1 MKAKISTILFS
12 GAAVLATGAAFTLSV
27 KDSSLES
34 LRANALMAAGTKCVA
49 ASNSD
54 CLSPST
60 GNIYTG
66 YKAGTIGGKAFEGDS
81 IDNSVE

>member
-1 MKAKISTILFS
+1 MKNMKTILLTGFAVVATVATFS
-12 GAAVLATGAAFTLSV
+12 LSI
-27 KDSSLES
+27 KDNTLES
-34 LRANALMAAGTKCVA
+34 LKASARVAPGGTKCVQ

-66 YKAGTIGGKAFEGDS
+66 YRAGTIGG
-81 IDNSVE
+81 

>member
-1 MKAKISTILFS
+1 MKTNFKTILFS
-12 GAAVLATGAAFTLSV
+12 GFAVVATALAFTLSI

-34 LRANALMAAGTKCVA
+34 LRANAGTKCVA

-54 CLSPST
+54 CRSSST

-66 YKAGTIGGKAFEGDS
+66 YKAQTIGGTKELEDS
-81 IDNSVE
+81 VDPGE

>member
-12 GAAVLATGAAFTLSV
+12 GAAILATGTILTLSV

-34 LRANALMAAGTKCVA
+34 LRANALMAAGTKCIQA
-49 ASNSD
+49 NNSD

-66 YKAGTIGGKAFEGDS
+66 YKAGTIGGKKFEDLL
-81 IDNSVE
+81 DQ

>member
-1 MKAKISTILFS
+1 MKTNFKAILFS
-12 GAAVLATGAAFTLSV
+12 GFAVIATALVFTLSV

-34 LRANALMAAGTKCVA
+34 LRANAAIKCVS

-54 CLSPST
+54 CRSSST

-66 YKAGTIGGKAFEGDS
+66 YKAQTIGGTS
-81 IDNSVE
+81 SSSSN

>member
-1 MKAKISTILFS
+1 MKNKISTFILS
-12 GAAVLATGAAFTLSV
+12 GCAALAAVAVFTLSV

-34 LRANALMAAGTKCVA
+34 LRANAKLAAGTKCVA

-66 YKAGTIGGKAFEGDS
+66 YKAGTIGGSSYSDL
-81 IDNSVE
+81 DQ

>member
-1 MKAKISTILFS
+1 MKNMKTILLSSFAV
-12 GAAVLATGAAFTLSV
+12 AATVATLSFSL
-27 KDSSLES
+27 KDNSLES
-34 LRANALMAAGTKCVA
+34 LKANAKEAPGGTKCVQ

-66 YKAGTIGGKAFEGDS
+66 YRAGTIGG
-81 IDNSVE
+81 

>member
-12 GAAVLATGAAFTLSV
+12 GAAVLATGAVFTLSV

-34 LRANALMAAGTKCVA
+34 LRANALAAGTKCIS

-66 YKAGTIGGKAFEGDS
+66 YKAGTIGGKAFEEELA
-81 IDNSVE
+81 N

>member
-1 MKAKISTILFS
+1 MKKTILFS
-12 GAAVLATGAAFTLSV
+12 GCAALMTAAVFSLSV

-34 LRANALMAAGTKCVA
+34 LRANAAIKCVV

-54 CLSPST
+54 CRSSST

-66 YKAGTIGGKAFEGDS
+66 YKAQPIGGTTGTS
-81 IDNSVE
+81 N